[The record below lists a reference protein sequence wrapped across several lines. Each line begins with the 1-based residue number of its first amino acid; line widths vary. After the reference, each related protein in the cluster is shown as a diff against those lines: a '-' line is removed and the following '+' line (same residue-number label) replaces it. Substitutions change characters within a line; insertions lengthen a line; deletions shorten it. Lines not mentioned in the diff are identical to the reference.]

1 MRKIYLIILA
11 LGVSAASFAQKKW
24 TLQDCIQYAIE
35 NNLDIQKMQIQK
47 ESSEITLN
55 TSKMSR
61 LPDLNAGLGQS
72 FSFGRS
78 ENRDGVLTDRNSAS
92 SNFNVSLGAPVFT
105 GLRITNEIKANKS
118 AINAIVEELDQA
130 KQDLSIRV
138 TSLFLQVLFNKELVN
153 ISEQQLNLSKDQLS
167 KTRALNDAG
176 RVADSE
182 VYEANSIVAS
192 NEQSLV
198 EAQNSYMLSQ
208 LDLAQALE
216 IDDTNSFLVSDPFI
230 EASMLN
236 GEALLNNKDVIYETA
251 LRNRASV
258 KAAKYRIEESKHNI
272 KVSRSGYFP
281 TISFGANYSNGYY
294 HSYGD
299 EYAAMNSSFS
309 SQLKEN
315 GRYSLGLNLSIPIF
329 NKFAT
334 RNRVR
339 MSKLNL
345 RTQEINFL
353 QSKKVL
359 QREVEQAYYNAVAS
373 KEKYIAS
380 MKAMEAA
387 KIAYDYMS
395 QRYDAG
401 KATAFEFGE
410 LKNRVGRSEAQL
422 SQAKYEFI
430 LRCKI
435 LDFYMGTPIS
445 M

>member
-11 LGVSAASFAQKKW
+11 FGVSAASFSQKKW

-35 NNLDIQKMQIQK
+35 NNLDIQKMLIQK

-92 SNFNVSLGAPVFT
+92 SNFNVSMGAPVFT

-138 TSLFLQVLFNKELVN
+138 TSLFLQVLFNKELVK

-167 KTRALNDAG
+167 KTQSLNDAG

-216 IDDTNSFLVSDPFI
+216 IDDTNSFLVSDP
-230 EASMLN
+230 
-236 GEALLNNKDVIYETA
+236 
-251 LRNRASV
+251 
-258 KAAKYRIEESKHNI
+258 
-272 KVSRSGYFP
+272 
-281 TISFGANYSNGYY
+281 
-294 HSYGD
+294 
-299 EYAAMNSSFS
+299 
-309 SQLKEN
+309 
-315 GRYSLGLNLSIPIF
+315 
-329 NKFAT
+329 
-334 RNRVR
+334 
-339 MSKLNL
+339 
-345 RTQEINFL
+345 
-353 QSKKVL
+353 
-359 QREVEQAYYNAVAS
+359 
-373 KEKYIAS
+373 
-380 MKAMEAA
+380 
-387 KIAYDYMS
+387 
-395 QRYDAG
+395 
-401 KATAFEFGE
+401 
-410 LKNRVGRSEAQL
+410 
-422 SQAKYEFI
+422 
-430 LRCKI
+430 
-435 LDFYMGTPIS
+435 
-445 M
+445 